1 MVISFLSFLENAKRY
16 SKHTLVAYHTDLM
29 QFQGYCLSEGLSDI
43 AQASRIETRGWLIKL
58 SQEGIEAKTVAR
70 KQACLRSF
78 FTYLVREGHRTQA
91 DNPMLK
97 LPSPRIPKRNPQF
110 FSTTQMAEMVTPTV
124 TESETAIELSQEAK
138 SPFAEI
144 RDRLI
149 IELLYGTGMRLAEL
163 VSLTNDS
170 YNKDSRTLRILGKR
184 NKERVVPIHPA
195 LAELLATYFSVKAE
209 QVANS
214 SANLLVTDKGKPIY
228 PVFVQRLVSQRAIN
242 MRNVEQRSPH
252 TIRHSFATHLLD
264 AGADIN
270 AIKELLGHNSL
281 AATQVYTHNSLSKL
295 KEAYSKAHP
304 RTAGEKA

>member
-1 MVISFLSFLENAKRY
+1 MVIRFLSFLENAKRY

-29 QFQGYCLSEGLSDI
+29 QFQAYCLSEGLSDI
-43 AQASRIETRGWLIKL
+43 TQASRIETRGWLIKL
-58 SQEGIEAKTVAR
+58 SQEGIEAKTIAR

-78 FTYLVREGHRTQA
+78 FAYLVREGYRSQS

-110 FSTTQMAEMVTPTV
+110 FSTSQMAEMVEPQQAKSD
-124 TESETAIELSQEAK
+124 TEIDPAQETK
-138 SPFAEI
+138 SPFGEI
-144 RDRLI
+144 RDKLI

-163 VSLTNDS
+163 VSLTNES
-170 YNKDSRTLRILGKR
+170 YQKESYTLRILGKR
-184 NKERVVPIHPA
+184 NKERVVPIHSQ
-195 LAELLATYFSVKAE
+195 LAELLTEYISAKAKF
-209 QVANS
+209 VPNS
-214 SANLLVTDKGKPIY
+214 CANLLVTDKGKPIY
-228 PVFVQRLVSQRAIN
+228 PVFVQRLVAQKAIT

-304 RTAGEKA
+304 RTAGE